1 MCMNGTLPTKNQE
14 HGWRAKIKLFVLYS
28 DFVR

>member
-1 MCMNGTLPTKNQE
+1 MCMNGTLPKNQE